1 MVCIDGSFRDY
12 AHSVEYYFEGD
23 IRKLVRHYFE
33 TTQQMIEA
41 GGIDIIGH
49 IDKIYMNGQKYA
61 LFDPEQDW
69 YRKPFEDCLDLA
81 RQHQLMI
88 EINTKNLLKKDEL
101 YPRKNYLTHIHQ
113 LGIPVMVNSD
123 CHYPDLVNDG
133 RTQAFQLLKEAGF
146 TTTRELVNGHWEDL
160 PID

>member
-1 MVCIDGSFRDY
+1 MGIYNFTRNKEGILYLLDHPNSYRDV
-12 AHSVEYYFEGD
+12 A
-23 IRKLVRHYFE
+23 
-33 TTQQMIEA
+33 
-41 GGIDIIGH
+41 
-49 IDKIYMNGQKYA
+49 
-61 LFDPEQDW
+61 
-69 YRKPFEDCLDLA
+69 
-81 RQHQLMI
+81 
-88 EINTKNLLKKDEL
+88 
-101 YPRKNYLTHIHQ
+101 HIHQ

>member
-1 MVCIDGSFRDY
+1 
-12 AHSVEYYFEGD
+12 
-23 IRKLVRHYFE
+23 
-33 TTQQMIEA
+33 
-41 GGIDIIGH
+41 
-49 IDKIYMNGQKYA
+49 
-61 LFDPEQDW
+61 
-69 YRKPFEDCLDLA
+69 
-81 RQHQLMI
+81 MI